1 MAPQSPQISS
11 QPHPKNVLLHFPD
24 PIPLGNKEFLGILA
38 KNKYQLPKR
47 LKNLARI
54 GTSGRSQ

>member
-11 QPHPKNVLLHFPD
+11 QPHPKNVLLPFPD

-38 KNKYQLPKR
+38 KNKYQLPKC
-47 LKNLARI
+47 LENLARI
-54 GTSGRSQ
+54 GT

>member
-38 KNKYQLPKR
+38 KNKYQLPNYQNV
-47 LKNLARI
+47 LKKI
-54 GTSGRSQ
+54 